1 MFLLRTIR
9 LLVVFC
15 SLLTT
20 INISCVITVASVLEH
35 TLLDTRIILLGER
48 HDDATLPKDLHK
60 TAFDH
65 KKLVLDYIQS
75 LAQTKNSSL
84 LLVECRKPT
93 CDIIKKNLHTPRST
107 LNELVKL
114 SLINKGFLHNLHI
127 LPHDIRDDFVGY
139 IVQTFIDRTHTFIK
153 EKKYSDITTNAI
165 KKTLIKDVRTHL
177 EAKIDAYDR
186 YKKEY
191 AFLGVTLSRYRDTYK
206 KNWLLCQQI
215 MQKDP
220 RLKNTL
226 LYKEMELLASAL
238 EQFKTTSLQ
247 TFIESFVDFIVPSQT
262 LFEIHTTL
270 ERLRIFS
277 RMHALF
283 EFGIL
288 SQIVLYQGC
297 YSTCVIFSGAKHSVA
312 LATLLQCMN
321 YQLTKHIVH
330 TKENTAIPFSEEQL
344 NNFLVTIKD
353 QQQAKL

>member
-9 LLVVFC
+9 VFIAFCALLN
-15 SLLTT
+15 TT
-20 INISCVITVASVLEH
+20 KISCVITAASVLEH
-35 TLLDTRIILLGER
+35 TLFDTRIILLGER
-48 HDDATLPKDLHK
+48 HDNTTLPKELHK
-60 TAFDH
+60 TASDH
-65 KKLVLDYIQS
+65 KKLILDYISS

-107 LNELVKL
+107 LYELVKL

-127 LPHDIRDDFVGY
+127 LPHDIRDDFVGF
-139 IVQTFIDRTHTFIK
+139 IVQTLIDRIHVFIK
-153 EKKYSDITTNAI
+153 EKKYLDIT
-165 KKTLIKDVRTHL
+165 KKALMIDVRTHL
-177 EAKIDAYDR
+177 ESTIDHYDR

-191 AFLGVTLSRYRDTYK
+191 AFLGVTLTRYCDAYK
-206 KNWLLCQQI
+206 KNWKLCQKM

-220 RLKNTL
+220 RLKNTV

-247 TFIESFVDFIVPSQT
+247 AFIESFVDFIVPSQT
-262 LFEIHTTL
+262 LFDILTTL
-270 ERLRIFS
+270 KRLRIFS

-297 YSTCVIFSGAKHSVA
+297 YSTFVIFSGAQHSVA

-321 YQLTKHIVH
+321 YRLTKHIVH
-330 TKENTAIPFSEEQL
+330 IQKNTVIPFSEEQL

-353 QQQAKL
+353 QPQAKL